1 MFLYANVRIK
11 NARRKH
17 TPRDFY
23 VLRLRAVPVAVRHEQ
38 TSLRRVPEYKKV
50 KDITLSMIWVCMI
63 MPIIVIFAACSKTAA
78 LRCRSGHG
86 KGTNETTVN
95 EKRTIYHYDI
105 E

>member
-1 MFLYANVRIK
+1 
-11 NARRKH
+11 
-17 TPRDFY
+17 
-23 VLRLRAVPVAVRHEQ
+23 
-38 TSLRRVPEYKKV
+38 
-50 KDITLSMIWVCMI
+50 

-78 LRCRSGHG
+78 LRCRNGHG